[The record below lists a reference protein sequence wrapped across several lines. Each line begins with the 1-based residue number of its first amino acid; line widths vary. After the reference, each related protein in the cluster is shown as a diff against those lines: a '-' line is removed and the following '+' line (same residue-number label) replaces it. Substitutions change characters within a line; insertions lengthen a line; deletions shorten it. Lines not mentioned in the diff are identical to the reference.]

1 MKTLDDF
8 NFFDKTVLV
17 RSDLNSEVVNGNVSF
32 SERIRAA
39 AETIRELKKM
49 GAKVVM
55 LAHQGR
61 PGEKDFI
68 SLKQHAKH
76 LNKKVSIKFVHD
88 IIGKRAQYAIQ
99 NLKQGEAILL
109 ENVRYENDEFH
120 IEKRKNNLFIKKLL
134 PYFDFFVN
142 DAFSVSHRSQASVVL
157 FAQYLPSCVGRLLEQ
172 ELTAIKQIH
181 LQKSLLILGGVKPEE
196 NIQLLHGN
204 TILSGGFFCHLCLIA
219 RGVDLGKQEEY
230 LRREIKNYAS
240 IIRSIKK
247 DGYHIETPIDFAILE
262 KNKRK
267 EINIAEL
274 PTKERIFDIGTKTIG
289 RYCYEIKKAHSIFFK
304 GPIGLYTDKRFLV
317 GTQKILQ
324 AIADSKA
331 FSIIAGGH
339 SNEAIKKCGVSREK
353 FNYVSLSGGALID
366 YLAGEKMP
374 GLIALEKI
382 KVNVKN

>member
-120 IEKRKNNLFIKKLL
+120 IEK
-134 PYFDFFVN
+134 
-142 DAFSVSHRSQASVVL
+142 
-157 FAQYLPSCVGRLLEQ
+157 
-172 ELTAIKQIH
+172 
-181 LQKSLLILGGVKPEE
+181 
-196 NIQLLHGN
+196 
-204 TILSGGFFCHLCLIA
+204 SG
-219 RGVDLGKQEEY
+219 Q
-230 LRREIKNYAS
+230 
-240 IIRSIKK
+240 
-247 DGYHIETPIDFAILE
+247 
-262 KNKRK
+262 
-267 EINIAEL
+267 
-274 PTKERIFDIGTKTIG
+274 
-289 RYCYEIKKAHSIFFK
+289 
-304 GPIGLYTDKRFLV
+304 
-317 GTQKILQ
+317 
-324 AIADSKA
+324 
-331 FSIIAGGH
+331 
-339 SNEAIKKCGVSREK
+339 
-353 FNYVSLSGGALID
+353 
-366 YLAGEKMP
+366 
-374 GLIALEKI
+374 
-382 KVNVKN
+382 